1 MSTAAAPGFNARLWR
16 RFVAIARP
24 YWLSDERWR
33 SRGLLALLILLLLA
47 QTAAS
52 VLFNHETGEFTSA
65 LAAGDTERFWA
76 SIWRYT
82 AILIAAVPLY
92 GLYYFVR
99 DTLGLR
105 WRRWLTHHFLARYFH
120 QRAYY
125 RLNAVAGIDNPDQRI
140 AEDINTFTQQSLYFS
155 MIVLGS
161 FIQLIAFSG
170 VLWSISQGLVY
181 FLIGYA
187 VFSTWFTGSA
197 SG

>member
-99 DTLGLR
+99 DTLGLN

-170 VLWSISQGLVY
+170 VL
-181 FLIGYA
+181 
-187 VFSTWFTGSA
+187 
-197 SG
+197 